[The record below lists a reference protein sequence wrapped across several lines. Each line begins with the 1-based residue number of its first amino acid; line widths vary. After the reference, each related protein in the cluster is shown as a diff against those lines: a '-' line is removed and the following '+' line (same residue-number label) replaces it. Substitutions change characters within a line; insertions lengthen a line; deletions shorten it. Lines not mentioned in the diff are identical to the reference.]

1 MPTFS
6 EKLYATQ
13 ICKTISKPMNL
24 KGHMVTAVTV
34 WPPDVS
40 QAFQLTLL
48 EVPVNAVKDA
58 Y

>member
-1 MPTFS
+1 
-6 EKLYATQ
+6 
-13 ICKTISKPMNL
+13 MNL

-48 EVPVNAVKDA
+48 EVPVNAVRDA